1 MVLLA
6 NVEFYNTP
14 DGAVMFKENGKPVKL
29 LTESDRPI
37 IEEMLSVLQQLYPT
51 AFSRLSELYT
61 RYERNRF
68 HFEFKM
74 VHRFIRCNFGEYDQY
89 RFDIE
94 GMVDSVLRK
103 FVVRFVEN
111 AFMKAQYASRK

>member
-51 AFSRLSELYT
+51 AFSR
-61 RYERNRF
+61 
-68 HFEFKM
+68 
-74 VHRFIRCNFGEYDQY
+74 
-89 RFDIE
+89 
-94 GMVDSVLRK
+94 
-103 FVVRFVEN
+103 
-111 AFMKAQYASRK
+111 